1 MTNQTRGNIVK
12 SVQKW
17 IVLPC
22 ALALALPSV
31 ASAGPP
37 VREHPGAD
45 KQQPANHGDCK
56 NPGPKGDWANE
67 PGQPKTT
74 GWHNGYDCGPA
85 TPPVVTPPPV
95 KPPKPP
101 KTCPT
106 TPPPP
111 PCSCPPASSPPST
124 TTTNTSTTTNTTTNT
139 TNVTNV
145 IVVRVVRVKAKPHR
159 HHAKRHAKRHR
170 KHHRRYAP
178 RTHHRAPLFAG

>member
-1 MTNQTRGNIVK
+1 MKANRKRNTVK
-12 SVQKW
+12 KW

-22 ALALALPSV
+22 ALALALPS
-31 ASAGPP
+31 AAAAGPP

-45 KQQPANHGDCK
+45 KDQPANHGDCK

-101 KTCPT
+101 TPPKTCPPPPPTCSCPT
-106 TPPPP
+106 TPP
-111 PCSCPPASSPPST
+111 AS
-124 TTTNTSTTTNTTTNT
+124 NTTTT

-145 IVVRVVRVKAKPHR
+145 TNVTVVRVVRVKAKPHR
-159 HHAKRHAKRHR
+159 HHAKRHTKHHR
-170 KHHRRYAP
+170 KHHRRHAP